1 MDTTMFHFKSY
12 QEVDEWF
19 ILCNLSLCYEKLQ
32 SSLFNPSTEIAIKIK
47 KFYKMGVTTEACS
60 HDIANAS
67 KACFYWF
74 SVYQDGI
81 IIMTRL

>member
-1 MDTTMFHFKSY
+1 MYTTIFHFKSY

-19 ILCNLSLCYEKLQ
+19 ILCNLSLYNEKLQ
-32 SSLFNPSTEIAIKIK
+32 SSSFNPSTEIVIKIK
-47 KFYKMGVTTEACS
+47 KFYKMGMTSEACS
-60 HDIANAS
+60 RDIANAS